1 MAMNKSEI
9 SDNTIAIVGPTA
21 SGKSDLAIELAHK
34 LDGVILSVDSLSVYK
49 EIDIASAKPTKQE
62 RAGIEHFGIDVLSPN
77 EKFDVIRFIAL
88 YKEAQEYAKGL
99 AKPLIVVGGTSF
111 YLKVLTDGISIMP
124 NVSSEAKEQIKA
136 LLVDIVKAYNFLEYI
151 DPEYAKKI
159 TKADSY
165 RIEKALEIYFATNLP
180 PSNYFKQHP
189 PQPIIKELPIYEIAT
204 ERAVLRERIAK
215 RTKKMLKMGL
225 IDEVA
230 YLESTYSRAPQSMGA
245 IGIKEVL
252 AYLDGRYTDKELKEK
267 ITVNTARLAKRQ
279 VTFNKSQLDI
289 RFSGDADE
297 IYERILK
304 V

>member
-21 SGKSDLAIELAHK
+21 SGKSDLAIELALK

-62 RAGIEHFGIDVLSPN
+62 RAGIEHFGIDVLSPD
-77 EKFDVIRFIAL
+77 EKFDVIRFITL

-99 AKPLIVVGGTSF
+99 AKPLIIVGGTSF

-124 NVSSEAKEQIKA
+124 NVSSEAKEQTKA
-136 LLVDIVKAYNFLEYI
+136 LLIDIAKAYNFLEHI
-151 DPEYAKKI
+151 DPEYVNKI

-180 PSNYFKQHP
+180 PSSYFRQHP
-189 PQPIIKELPIYEIAT
+189 PQPIVEQLPIYEIAT
-204 ERAVLRERIAK
+204 QRAVLRERIAK
-215 RTKKMLKMGL
+215 RTKKMLELGL

-230 YLESTYSRAPQSMGA
+230 YLESKYSRAPQSMGA

-252 AYLDGRYTDKELKEK
+252 DYFDGRYTEKELKEK

-279 VTFNKSQLDI
+279 VTFNRSQLKI
-289 RFSGDADE
+289 EFSGSAEDIKE
-297 IYERILK
+297 KIK
-304 V
+304 